1 MEQETMCDDEYIRSG
16 RSDDG
21 EDDDGDDDC
30 RDKCVDER
38 REDWRE
44 NGITSDSAS
53 IRTRSQERVNGTCDL
68 SQNTQ
73 DGIVDTGWY
82 FLTLGSSARET
93 SLLQLTARSVGKE
106 FETKTSR
113 RTEVRFVFESFCNV
127 ASQTQG
133 YERNNKYVT

>member
-1 MEQETMCDDEYIRSG
+1 MSLKQGPVVCEENDGRIQREETQMEQETMCDDEYIRSS

-21 EDDDGDDDC
+21 EDDDDGDDYY

-53 IRTRSQERVNGTCDL
+53 IRTRSQERLNGTCDL

-73 DGIVDTGWY
+73 GKSRN
-82 FLTLGSSARET
+82 FLR
-93 SLLQLTARSVGKE
+93 K
-106 FETKTSR
+106 
-113 RTEVRFVFESFCNV
+113 V
-127 ASQTQG
+127 ASSNI
-133 YERNNKYVT
+133 Y